1 MCAWAC
7 LPGTGIRLA
16 FEARGQEGLG
26 ERRREHG
33 GNSQGLGAVFWPGRH
48 ERWGCSRW
56 KQWALFVALAAES
69 QEGLQQGA
77 RKEGGDAVPAGG
89 SSETWLTFM
98 LWVSLLLE
106 LGCRSSRFA
115 KRVGAKALS
124 ALPSVLGCGA
134 EARHQWLG
142 VSADDPLAKRRR
154 GSIWR
159 CSCWW
164 EGTELLAW
172 SCRKV
177 RGSTS
182 HWWVASCSGLCKKWG
197 RRWHEVQA
205 CGGS

>member
-1 MCAWAC
+1 MLQKRCVLEHVC
-7 LPGTGIRLA
+7 QELGFDLPLK
-16 FEARGQEGLG
+16 QEGKKVLVNVEENTEEIRKALVQFFDLEG
-26 ERRREHG
+26 TSDEAAAAG
-33 GNSQGLGAVFWPGRH
+33 SNGRF
-48 ERWGCSRW
+48 
-56 KQWALFVALAAES
+56 FVALAAES

-154 GSIWR
+154 GSI
-159 CSCWW
+159 
-164 EGTELLAW
+164 
-172 SCRKV
+172 
-177 RGSTS
+177 
-182 HWWVASCSGLCKKWG
+182 
-197 RRWHEVQA
+197 
-205 CGGS
+205 